1 MIPSRPTTRANRRLV
16 VVGAGITGLAA
27 AFEWRRRRP
36 DDEIV
41 VLEAGDR
48 IGGKLHRIRLAGHW
62 YDTGPEAVLARV
74 PEAVRLVED
83 LGLADRLVAPA
94 TTRASVVLPDGRHPL
109 PAGTVLGV
117 PASTEGLDGFLSPEG
132 VARVRAEPALPRL
145 SLDGDVA
152 VGALLRERL
161 GDEVVD
167 RLVEPLLGGVY
178 AGRADEL
185 SLTAT
190 MPALAAR
197 LPAAGS
203 VVEAAAASR
212 AAGERSRGD
221 ADGPVF
227 ATVAD
232 GIGALPEALVAASG
246 AVVRLRTPVHG
257 LRRTATGFE
266 LSVGPAGTPDEVTA
280 DAVLVTAPAPKAAR
294 LLVGIAPGAV
304 EPLRAIPY
312 ASMAVVAMAFPAQDV
327 DAGSGL
333 LVPPVAGRLVKGVTV
348 SSVKWPHLAG
358 SPDGAGALLV
368 RSSVGRFRDEAE
380 LQRSDD
386 DLTRAVVADVAD
398 LLELDR
404 PEPLETRL
412 VRWGGGLPQYLVGH
426 PTRVDAIRAAVS
438 AVPGLAIAGAA
449 FRGVGVPACIR
460 DAHHAVDALL

>member
-1 MIPSRPTTRANRRLV
+1 MTRRLV
-16 VVGAGITGLAA
+16 VVGAGITGLTA

-48 IGGKLHRIRLAGHW
+48 IGGKLQRIQLAGHW
-62 YDTGPEAVLARV
+62 YDTGAEAVLARV

-83 LGLADRLVAPA
+83 LGLGDRLIAPA
-94 TTRASVVLPDGRHPL
+94 TTQASVVLPDGRHPL

-117 PASTEGLDGFLSPEG
+117 PASADGLEGFLSPAG
-132 VARVRAEPALPRL
+132 VERVRAEPALPPLRM
-145 SLDGDVA
+145 DGDVA
-152 VGALLRERL
+152 VGTLLRARL

-190 MPALAAR
+190 MPALAAH

-203 VVEAAAASR
+203 VLGAAVAAR
-212 AAGERSRGD
+212 DAGLRSRGD
-221 ADGPVF
+221 VDGPVF

-232 GIGALPEALVAASG
+232 GIGSLPAALVTAAR
-246 AVVRLRTPVHG
+246 ADVRLRTPAHG
-257 LRRTATGFE
+257 LRRTSNGFE
-266 LSVGPAGTPDEVTA
+266 LSVGPVAAPELIRA
-280 DAVLVTAPAPKAAR
+280 DAVIVTAPAQKAAR
-294 LLVGIAPGAV
+294 LLAGAV
-304 EPLRAIPY
+304 PDAVGPLQGIPY
-312 ASMAVVAMAFPAQDV
+312 ASMAVIAMAFPAQDV
-327 DAGSGL
+327 AAGSGL
-333 LVPPVAGRLVKGVTV
+333 LVPPVTGRLVKGVTV
-348 SSVKWPHLAG
+348 SSAKWPHLAG
-358 SPDGAGALLV
+358 DLVLV
-368 RSSVGRFRDEAE
+368 RSSVGRFRDESE

-386 DLTRAVVADVAD
+386 DLTDDVVADVAD
-398 LLELDR
+398 LLDLSR

-426 PTRVDAIRAAVS
+426 PARVAAVRTAVA

-449 FRGVGVPACIR
+449 FEGVGVPACIR
-460 DAHHAVDALL
+460 DAHRAVDALL

>member
-1 MIPSRPTTRANRRLV
+1 MTRRLV

-41 VLEAGDR
+41 VVEAGDR
-48 IGGKLHRIRLAGHW
+48 IGGKLHRVELAGHW

-74 PEAVRLVED
+74 PEAVDLIEA
-83 LGLADRLVAPA
+83 LGLGDRLVAPA
-94 TTRASVVLPDGRHPL
+94 TTQASVVLSDGRHRL

-117 PASTEGLDGFLSPEG
+117 PASADGLDGLLSPDG
-132 VARVRAEPALPRL
+132 VARVRAEKELPALTV
-145 SLDGDVA
+145 DGDVA

-185 SLTAT
+185 SLAAT

-197 LPAAGS
+197 LTSAGS
-203 VVEAAAASR
+203 VLGAAAAAR
-212 AAGERSRGD
+212 DAGLRSRGD

-227 ATVAD
+227 ATVT
-232 GIGALPEALVAASG
+232 GGLGSLPDALVAASG
-246 AVVRLRTPVHG
+246 ASVRLRTPAHG

-266 LSVGPAGTPDEVTA
+266 LSVGPAAAPELLTA
-280 DAVLVTAPAPKAAR
+280 DAVIVTAPAPKAAR
-294 LLVGIAPGAV
+294 LLGGLVPGAA
-304 EPLRAIPY
+304 EPLRGIPY

-348 SSVKWPHLAG
+348 SSSKWPHLAG
-358 SPDGAGALLV
+358 DAVLV
-368 RSSVGRFRDEAE
+368 RSSVGRFRDESE
-380 LQRSDD
+380 LQRADD
-386 DLTRAVVADVAD
+386 DLTAAVVADVAD
-398 LLELDR
+398 LLGLAR

-426 PTRVDAIRAAVS
+426 PARVAAIRAAVGE
-438 AVPGLAIAGAA
+438 VPGLAIAGAA
-449 FRGVGVPACIR
+449 FEGVGVPACIR
-460 DAHHAVDALL
+460 DAHRAVDALV

>member
-1 MIPSRPTTRANRRLV
+1 MSTRRLV

-27 AFEWRRRRP
+27 AFEWRCRRP

-41 VLEAGDR
+41 VLEAGSR
-48 IGGKLHRIRLAGHW
+48 IGGKLRRDELAGHW

-74 PEAVRLVED
+74 PEAVALIEA
-83 LGLADRLVAPA
+83 LGLADRMVSPA
-94 TTRASVVLPDGRHPL
+94 TTQASVVLPDGRHPL

-117 PASTEGLDGFLSPEG
+117 PASAEGLDGLLSPAG
-132 VARVRAEPALPRL
+132 VARVAAEAQLPPVRL
-145 SLDGDVA
+145 AGDVA

-185 SLTAT
+185 SLLST
-190 MPALAAR
+190 MPQLAAE

-203 VVEAAAASR
+203 VLVAAR
-212 AAGERSRGD
+212 AAREAGARSRGD

-232 GIGALPEALVAASG
+232 GLGVLPEALVAA
-246 AVVRLRTPVHG
+246 ARADVRPGTPAHG
-257 LRRTATGFE
+257 LRRTAGGFE
-266 LSVGPAGTPDEVTA
+266 LSVGAAAFPETLTA

-294 LLVGIAPGAV
+294 LLGEAVPAAV
-304 EPLRAIPY
+304 EPLQGIPY

-333 LVPPVAGRLVKGVTV
+333 LVPPVTGRLVKGVTV
-348 SSVKWPHLAG
+348 SSAKWPHLEL
-358 SPDGAGALLV
+358 PDVLLV
-368 RSSVGRFRDEAE
+368 RASVGRFRDEAQ
-380 LQRSDD
+380 LQRPDD
-386 DLTRAVVADVAD
+386 ELTAAVVDDVAD
-398 LLELDR
+398 LLGLAR
-404 PEPLETRL
+404 PVPVATRL

-426 PTRVDAIRAAVS
+426 TERVDAIRAAVS
-438 AVPGLAIAGAA
+438 EVPGLAIAGAA
-449 FRGVGVPACIR
+449 FRGVGLPACIR
-460 DAHHAVDALL
+460 DAHHALEALL